1 MDRLIGIE
9 EFVAVVDAGSF
20 SAAAE
25 RLNLSRSA
33 VGKTIARLEERLG
46 TRLCQRTTRSFKLT
60 DDGHSFYEHCQVILT
75 AVDAAETVITSGK
88 DNVSGRLRLSLPV
101 LFGRRCVAPVLFD
114 LARQYPSLRFKVSF
128 TDRPVDLVAEGYDL
142 VVRNAGLPDTTNLAA
157 KRIARQRM
165 TVCASPSYLA
175 AHGTPRTIDHITS
188 HQAVLYGQDG
198 NIRSW
203 LFPNGKKGFDTAKT
217 TSRIILDDL
226 EAVTDAAVR
235 GMGIAW
241 LPCWLIREHVEAG
254 KLVILLPD
262 VEHMIFDTHAVWPK
276 QPYMPTR
283 IRVLI
288 DALAAT
294 LPGMTGIGQE
304 IK

>member
-1 MDRLIGIE
+1 MDRLVGIE

-20 SAAAE
+20 SAAADK
-25 RLNLSRSA
+25 LHLSRSA

-60 DDGHSFYEHCQVILT
+60 DDGHSFYEHCQAILMT
-75 AVDAAETVITSGK
+75 VDAAENAITSGK
-88 DNVSGRLRLSLPV
+88 DIISGRLRLSLPV

-114 LARQYPSLRFKVSF
+114 LARQYPLLRFEVSF
-128 TDRPVDLVAEGYDL
+128 TDRPVDLIAEGYDL

-157 KRIARQRM
+157 RRIARQRM

-175 AHGTPRTIDHITS
+175 KHGTPETIDAIS
-188 HQAVLYGQDG
+188 PHQAVLYGQDG

-203 LFPNGKKGFDTAKT
+203 LFPNGKKGFDTVKT

-226 EAVTDAAVR
+226 ETVADAAVC

-241 LPCWLIREHVEAG
+241 LPCWLIRNQLEDG
-254 KLVILLPD
+254 TLKRLLPD
-262 VEHMIFDTHAVWPK
+262 VEQMIFDTHAVWPK
-276 QPYMPTR
+276 QPYIPSR

-288 DALAAT
+288 DALAT
-294 LPGMTGIGQE
+294 SLPGMTGADRE

>member
-1 MDRLIGIE
+1 MDRLVGIE

-20 SAAAE
+20 SAAADK
-25 RLNLSRSA
+25 LHLSRSA

-60 DDGHSFYEHCQVILT
+60 DDGHSFYEHCQAILT
-75 AVDAAETVITSGK
+75 TVESAENAITSGK
-88 DNVSGRLRLSLPV
+88 DIISGRLRLSLPV

-114 LARQYPSLRFKVSF
+114 LARQYPLLRFEVSF

-157 KRIARQRM
+157 RRIAGQRM
-165 TVCASPSYLA
+165 TVCASPSYLEK
-175 AHGTPRTIDHITS
+175 HGTPETIDDIAS
-188 HQAVLYGQDG
+188 HQAILYGQNG

-203 LFPNGKKGFDTAKT
+203 LFPNKKRGFDTAKT
-217 TSRIILDDL
+217 ASRVIFDDL
-226 EAVTDAAVR
+226 ETVADAAVY
-235 GMGIAW
+235 GMGVAW
-241 LPCWLIREHVEAG
+241 LPCWLIRNQVEAG
-254 KLVILLPD
+254 TLKRLLRD
-262 VEHMIFDTHAVWPK
+262 VEPMIFDTHAVWPK
-276 QPYMPTR
+276 QPYMPGR

-288 DALAAT
+288 DALAAN
-294 LPGMTGIGQE
+294 LPGMTGADHE